1 MLDILT
7 DLPHG
12 QSLGRHRAPFDC
24 GRGVHSQHKR
34 RLRASGSAS
43 SGNLAPRPGHASVV
57 VENWG
62 AHGRRSRPSPRAP
75 AVSWT
80 RRLTRSQG
88 GAAGRRRAQE
98 RPGRPRVW
106 NSGAGRQLLEM
117 PRGGAVARHGREEE
131 SHPHPGPLP
140 PAGVQREI
148 ESCPFPRPRSGRG
161 QCEGAI
167 PRRCAGDLRAGS
179 PDAIVLARS
188 RDSGAADFFVR

>member
-1 MLDILT
+1 MDSRSVAIAPLSAAGAECIADIN
-7 DLPHG
+7 
-12 QSLGRHRAPFDC
+12 
-24 GRGVHSQHKR
+24 V
-34 RLRASGSAS
+34 AS
-43 SGNLAPRPGHASVV
+43 APRAAPPLATSLRVPAPPALLWRTGGRTAVGPGH
-57 VENWG
+57 
-62 AHGRRSRPSPRAP
+62 RPRAP

-88 GAAGRRRAQE
+88 GAAGRWRAQE

-140 PAGVQREI
+140 AAGVQREI

-167 PRRCAGDLRAGS
+167 PRRCAGDLRPGS